1 MTNYELFRRI
11 ASLLTNDANK
21 AKELFDYII
30 YTMDDNGFLRTC
42 WCKKPEPLQ
51 ETKLDEKVRTA
62 LIAFEDSSVLGE
74 NLYSSADGEGSAVKT
89 NLKMMLFPYD
99 LSDEK
104 AFDIKAHKCMGTG
117 FSDVYKVSLSDGV
130 NDSIEKYGAK
140 FPKYEGRKPRE
151 EKKLLK
157 FME

>member
-1 MTNYELFRRI
+1 MTNYELFRPI
-11 ASLLTNDANK
+11 ASLLTDDAYK

-74 NLYSSADGEGSAVKT
+74 NLYSSADVEGSAVKT
-89 NLKMMLFPYD
+89 NLKMTLFPYD
-99 LSDEK
+99 LTVEK
-104 AFDIKAHKCMGTG
+104 AFDINAHQCMGTG
-117 FSDVYKVSLSDGV
+117 FSDVYKVSLLDEV
-130 NDSIEKYGAK
+130 NDSIEKYEVK
-140 FPKYEGRKPRE
+140 FSRDVQRKATRE
-151 EKKLLK
+151 KRLLK

>member
-11 ASLLTNDANK
+11 ASLLTDDAYK

-74 NLYSSADGEGSAVKT
+74 NLYSSAATTK
-89 NLKMMLFPYD
+89 LKMVLYPYD
-99 LSDEK
+99 LSDDSS
-104 AFDIKAHKCMGTG
+104 FDSEAHKCLGTG
-117 FSDVYKVSLSDGV
+117 FPDVYRVSLSDDG
-130 NDSIEKYGAK
+130 NDSIEKYEVK
-140 FPKYEGRKPRE
+140 FSRDVQRKAR
-151 EKKLLK
+151 
-157 FME
+157 